1 MFKRLLFV
9 PLLGSLVL
17 PTSAQVDPKT
27 HKLCLDARD
36 YLGCVKAMEGSKIE
50 EASTESVNSVEN
62 SSRPTVDQK
71 KTGGLQQGEVE
82 VEYGF
87 TYFPQ
92 SVRQLKIRERY
103 GRYLFFIGRSQS
115 EYSASSGTFLPG
127 SPGTTSCNTFGSYTS
142 CIPTGGVAP
151 SYIPGQAGGI
161 QKRQYIYHLDCK
173 DLTFDRKGDL
183 ANAGGR
189 KHGWMDVYYDPTA
202 RAVASKYCGIIE
214 TLPLHTEEWQDTIW
228 VKKGEARE
236 INNSGN
242 GRESKARCNKKS
254 MIKTNYGSYC
264 PQDLPPDERSSGRP
278 TNPG

>member
-142 CIPTGGVAP
+142 CVPIGGVAP
-151 SYIPGQAGGI
+151 SYIPGQPGGV

-183 ANAGGR
+183 SNAGGR

-202 RAVASKYCGIIE
+202 RAVASKYCGIIS
-214 TLPLHTEEWQDTIW
+214 TLPLLIEEWQDNM
-228 VKKGEARE
+228 G
-236 INNSGN
+236 
-242 GRESKARCNKKS
+242 
-254 MIKTNYGSYC
+254 
-264 PQDLPPDERSSGRP
+264 
-278 TNPG
+278 

>member
-1 MFKRLLFV
+1 MPRSVFKRLLFV

-50 EASTESVNSVEN
+50 EASTESVDSVEN

-142 CIPTGGVAP
+142 CIPIGGVAP
-151 SYIPGQAGGI
+151 SYIPGQPGGV

-183 ANAGGR
+183 SNAGGR

-202 RAVASKYCGIIE
+202 RAVASEYCRIIS
-214 TLPLHTEEWQDTIW
+214 TLPLHTDEWQETIW
-228 VKKGEARE
+228 VQRGKSNR
-236 INNSGN
+236 
-242 GRESKARCNKKS
+242 NKKS
-254 MIKTNYGSYC
+254 SQNPNDISEDRTLC
-264 PQDLPPDERSSGRP
+264 SGHKKHFY
-278 TNPG
+278 PGCT

>member
-1 MFKRLLFV
+1 MKRVFFFSALICLA
-9 PLLGSLVL
+9 L
-17 PTSAQVDPKT
+17 PADAQVDPKT

-36 YLGCVKAMEGSKIE
+36 YMGCVKAMEDSKIK
-50 EASTESVNSVEN
+50 EATTKSGYSIDDPA
-62 SSRPTVDQK
+62 RPILGHQ
-71 KTGGLQQGEVE
+71 KTGGLHEGEVE

-127 SPGTTSCNTFGSYTS
+127 SPGSTSCTSFGTYTS
-142 CIPTGGVAP
+142 CVPIGGVAP
-151 SYIPGQAGGI
+151 SYIPGQPGGV
-161 QKRQYIYHLDCK
+161 QRRQYIYHLDCQ

-183 ANAGGR
+183 SNAGGR

-202 RAVASKYCGIIE
+202 RAVATEYCGVIS

-228 VKKGEARE
+228 VKRG
-236 INNSGN
+236 
-242 GRESKARCNKKS
+242 ESKNASRSGKKPKS
-254 MIKTNYGSYC
+254 MKSRCYGANSFSDPNC
-264 PQDLPPDERSSGRP
+264 D
-278 TNPG
+278 